1 MNYTTQS
8 SCPSHIPDLF
18 VAAMREVVCNVSS
31 SSQPSPLACA
41 FPAAV
46 WRLRRPITASISS
59 TIKPSE
65 SGTIDHVP
73 GYTSAAGRNAGAGLP
88 SASAC
93 RASASKSYRRRPSGG
108 APTPFLQ
115 AKLLAFLSLLLDLLH
130 LYRLYLY
137 LVLNLT
143 SSTRHDRHGRLYT
156 ERGYASRA
164 VSPSEVRCSG
174 REGGAS
180 KVSDCQR

>member
-8 SCPSHIPDLF
+8 SCPSYIPDLF

-93 RASASKSYRRRPSGG
+93 RASASKSYRRRLSGG
-108 APTPFLQ
+108 VPPS
-115 AKLLAFLSLLLDLLH
+115 LSCLLLSHRFLLDILPTSTLPSRRLGTLNGH
-130 LYRLYLY
+130 LYAER
-137 LVLNLT
+137 
-143 SSTRHDRHGRLYT
+143 RH
-156 ERGYASRA
+156 ASRA

-174 REGGAS
+174 
-180 KVSDCQR
+180 